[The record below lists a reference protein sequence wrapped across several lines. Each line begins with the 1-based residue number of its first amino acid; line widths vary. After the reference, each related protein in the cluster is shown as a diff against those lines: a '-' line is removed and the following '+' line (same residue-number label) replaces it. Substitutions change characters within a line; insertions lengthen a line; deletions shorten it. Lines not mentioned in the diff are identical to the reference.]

1 MNNIKIRE
9 ASFPQDKKNLVA
21 LVNEY
26 FAWLELPASHR
37 GFEGEM
43 SKIEIHYTLPSGFFL
58 IAEVDGVLVGCVGL
72 LAHDI
77 QVAEI
82 KRLYVRPSHRGHA
95 LGEMLMNAIIHK
107 AQQFGFLKL
116 ILGAIPKTTMAQ
128 ALYARLG
135 FSEASAFY
143 EDPVEGT
150 KFFQMALVLHHQ
162 GCLTIECNVDGN
174 EACVCVSAIVHTKE
188 AGNPLP

>member
-9 ASFPQDKKNLVA
+9 ASFPQDQKNLVS

-37 GFEGEM
+37 GFEDEM
-43 SKIEIHYTLPSGFFL
+43 SKIEIHYTPPSGCFL

-95 LGEMLMNAIIHK
+95 LGEKLMNAIIHK
-107 AQQFGFLKL
+107 TQQLGFLKL
-116 ILGAIPKTTMAQ
+116 ILGAIPKTKMAQ
-128 ALYARLG
+128 ALYAQLG
-135 FSEASAFY
+135 FSETSAFY
-143 EDPVEGT
+143 DDPIEGT
-150 KFFQMALVLHHQ
+150 KFFQMAVKPSRLP
-162 GCLTIECNVDGN
+162 NN
-174 EACVCVSAIVHTKE
+174 EKQHWLE
-188 AGNPLP
+188 